1 MSSRAPARSRY
12 SRSRSRSPRYSR
24 RYSRSR
30 SRSGSPPRGSG
41 RGSYRG
47 RSHRYLFDLA
57 TACNT
62 WRLAL
67 HTSLSRSP
75 MSSRRRHVG
84 SREDPTPSTCLGVFG
99 LSLYTT
105 ERELEKEFSKF
116 GQLEKVTV
124 VLDGKVTWYPKWQS
138 NIWPWKWKFCHFFQT
153 GRSRGFA
160 FVYYAHSED
169 AKAAKETLND
179 QVNGLIKC
187 LYPTFV
193 SMFFEPYFS
202 SSGNRWSSHSSWL
215 LHYKAGSHSNAG
227 GLHGTAYLVNRHVLA
242 CHLV

>member
-47 RSHRYLFDLA
+47 RSH
-57 TACNT
+57 
-62 WRLAL
+62 
-67 HTSLSRSP
+67 SRSP

-124 VLDGKVTWYPKWQS
+124 VLDGK
-138 NIWPWKWKFCHFFQT
+138 T

-160 FVYYAHSED
+160 FVYFAHSED

-179 QVNGLIKC
+179 QEIDGRRIRVDFSITKRAHT
-187 LYPTFV
+187 PTPGV
-193 SMFFEPYFS
+193 YMGRPTYTGGSGSGGGSYREGGGRERYDNYSYRRPTPPRSPSPYY
-202 SSGNRWSSHSSWL
+202 R
-215 LHYKAGSHSNAG
+215 G
-227 GLHGTAYLVNRHVLA
+227 GRSRRDYRSRTRSRSYSPRRY
-242 CHLV
+242 